1 MLGRSPRIAELSAP
15 PQRRGPRGRA
25 WAFAIFVLVWLLP
38 MAAWAL
44 EYRFLAPGKGA
55 DLPLSPLVLSVAAR
69 EFIAG
74 LPEIK
79 VGIPTPAPRP
89 YESNSADGEVS
100 GISAEMLAA
109 LAQTFGLHIKPV
121 VLPDWSST
129 LRAARERQIDLVM
142 TLGVTAERLDYLAFT
157 VGAMPLPGAV
167 FARQGTSTDLSR
179 ARFVLERNFLAV
191 DHGTRTSRTI
201 GVLPITS
208 SIVG

>member
-1 MLGRSPRIAELSAP
+1 MIT
-15 PQRRGPRGRA
+15 
-25 WAFAIFVLVWLLP
+25 W
-38 MAAWAL
+38 
-44 EYRFLAPGKGA
+44 
-55 DLPLSPLVLSVAAR
+55 
-69 EFIAG
+69 G
-74 LPEIK
+74 L
-79 VGIPTPAPRP
+79 IPTQPGHGPEKQRLKFL
-89 YESNSADGEVS
+89 SS
-100 GISAEMLAA
+100 
-109 LAQTFGLHIKPV
+109 PV